1 MKRPLHSRASRY
13 VRLRRQSA
21 ARRDVVSPGARLV
34 RVECVGHVE
43 GDFAN
48 VISQYDYTYDA
59 AGRRIEIARFGS
71 VMSESRTDSYGYNI
85 RNELTSASKLGG
97 TMPEY
102 AYQYDDIGNR
112 ITSTDLGTNRTYIAN
127 NLNQYSF
134 GSSNGE
140 SQIVLIHEIGH
151 LLGMNHPGQTDESL
165 KGNRPKE
172 NSSADYDVNPRSLM
186 GSGMVLK
193 DVDFNNAFCS
203 HLNNRNIGKNWKAS
217 SK

>member
-1 MKRPLHSRASRY
+1 MKYPFHSRASRD
-13 VRLRRQSA
+13 VRPRRQSA

-34 RVECVGHVE
+34 RVEHVGHVE

-102 AYQYDDIGNR
+102 AYNYDDIGNR

-127 NLNQYSF
+127 NLTPNFS
-134 GSSNGE
+134 
-140 SQIVLIHEIGH
+140 
-151 LLGMNHPGQTDESL
+151 D
-165 KGNRPKE
+165 
-172 NSSADYDVNPRSLM
+172 ADKRYLS
-186 GSGMVLK
+186 
-193 DVDFNNAFCS
+193 
-203 HLNNRNIGKNWKAS
+203 
-217 SK
+217 

>member
-1 MKRPLHSRASRY
+1 MKRPFHSRASRY

-21 ARRDVVSPGARLV
+21 ARRDVVSPGERLV
-34 RVECVGHVE
+34 RVERVGHVE
-43 GDFAN
+43 GGFAN

-102 AYQYDDIGNR
+102 AYNYDDIGNR

-127 NLNQYSF
+127 NLTPNFSDADKSYIKLGEN
-134 GSSNGE
+134 GSEGTVAYYMSNGKKLKRIE
-140 SQIVLIHEIGH
+140 PLR
-151 LLGMNHPGQTDESL
+151 TDDFRDVRSGGNIQVSGWPADPLEVELSL
-165 KGNRPKE
+165 E
-172 NSSADYDVNPRSLM
+172 DDVP
-186 GSGMVLK
+186 
-193 DVDFNNAFCS
+193 
-203 HLNNRNIGKNWKAS
+203 
-217 SK
+217 

>member
-1 MKRPLHSRASRY
+1 MKYPFHSRASRD
-13 VRLRRQSA
+13 VRPRRRSG
-21 ARRDVVSPGARLV
+21 ARRSMVSPGARLV
-34 RVECVGHVE
+34 RVEHVGRVE

-102 AYQYDDIGNR
+102 AYNYDDIGNR

-127 NLNQYSF
+127 NLTPNFSDADKSYIKLGEN
-134 GSSNGE
+134 GSEGTVAYYMSNGKKLKRIE
-140 SQIVLIHEIGH
+140 PLR
-151 LLGMNHPGQTDESL
+151 TDDSRDVKSGGNIQVSGWPVDPLEVELSL
-165 KGNRPKE
+165 E
-172 NSSADYDVNPRSLM
+172 DDVP
-186 GSGMVLK
+186 
-193 DVDFNNAFCS
+193 
-203 HLNNRNIGKNWKAS
+203 
-217 SK
+217 

>member
-1 MKRPLHSRASRY
+1 MKRPFHNRASRD
-13 VRLRRQSA
+13 VRPRRQSA
-21 ARRDVVSPGARLV
+21 VRRSMVSPGESFV
-34 RVECVGHVE
+34 RVEHVGRVE

-102 AYQYDDIGNR
+102 AYNYDDIGNR

-127 NLNQYSF
+127 NLTPNFSDADKSYIKLGENDSE
-134 GSSNGE
+134 GTVAYYMSNGKKLKRIE
-140 SQIVLIHEIGH
+140 PLR
-151 LLGMNHPGQTDESL
+151 TDDSRDVRSGGNIQVSGWPVDPLEVELSL
-165 KGNRPKE
+165 E
-172 NSSADYDVNPRSLM
+172 DDVP
-186 GSGMVLK
+186 
-193 DVDFNNAFCS
+193 
-203 HLNNRNIGKNWKAS
+203 
-217 SK
+217 

>member
-1 MKRPLHSRASRY
+1 MKRSFHNRASRD
-13 VRLRRQSA
+13 VRPRRQSA
-21 ARRDVVSPGARLV
+21 ARRSVVLPGERLG
-34 RVECVGHVE
+34 RVERVGRVE

-112 ITSTDLGTNRTYIAN
+112 LSSLDLGTNRTYTAN
-127 NLNQYSF
+127 VLNQYTQISNLCDSRLSLRSAWSLPH
-134 GSSNGE
+134 GS
-140 SQIVLIHEIGH
+140 
-151 LLGMNHPGQTDESL
+151 
-165 KGNRPKE
+165 RPPTRGGY
-172 NSSADYDVNPRSLM
+172 APLR
-186 GSGMVLK
+186 
-193 DVDFNNAFCS
+193 
-203 HLNNRNIGKNWKAS
+203 
-217 SK
+217 

>member
-1 MKRPLHSRASRY
+1 M
-13 VRLRRQSA
+13 
-21 ARRDVVSPGARLV
+21 VSPGARLV
-34 RVECVGHVE
+34 RVEHVGRVE

-112 ITSTDLGTNRTYIAN
+112 ITSFDLGTNRTYIAS
-127 NLNQYSF
+127 NLNQYTQISTLCDSASLRGEF
-134 GSSNGE
+134 HPQFDDGNQILIQTSTGVWQVQYNGE
-140 SQIVLIHEIGH
+140 NRPIFWVQGTNMIVMSYDRIGRAV
-151 LLGMNHPGQTDESL
+151 LAGESL
-165 KGNRPKE
+165 K
-172 NSSADYDVNPRSLM
+172 
-186 GSGMVLK
+186 
-193 DVDFNNAFCS
+193 
-203 HLNNRNIGKNWKAS
+203 
-217 SK
+217 

>member
-1 MKRPLHSRASRY
+1 MKRPFHSRASRY

-21 ARRDVVSPGARLV
+21 ARRSMVSPGARLA
-34 RVECVGHVE
+34 RVEHVGRVE

-71 VMSESRTDSYGYNI
+71 LMSESRTDSYGYNI

-127 NLNQYSF
+127 NLTPNFSDADKSYIKLGEN
-134 GSSNGE
+134 GSEGTVAYYMSNGKKLKRIE
-140 SQIVLIHEIGH
+140 PLR
-151 LLGMNHPGQTDESL
+151 TDDSRDVKSGGNIQVSGWPADPLEVELSL
-165 KGNRPKE
+165 E
-172 NSSADYDVNPRSLM
+172 DDVP
-186 GSGMVLK
+186 
-193 DVDFNNAFCS
+193 
-203 HLNNRNIGKNWKAS
+203 
-217 SK
+217 